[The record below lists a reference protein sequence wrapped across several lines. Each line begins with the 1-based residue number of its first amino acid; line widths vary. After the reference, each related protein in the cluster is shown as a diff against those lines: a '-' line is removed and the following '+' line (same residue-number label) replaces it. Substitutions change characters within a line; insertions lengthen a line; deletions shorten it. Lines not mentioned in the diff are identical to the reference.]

1 MAVHLDALE
10 ELVRNRDALLKRLVV
25 AFERDVR
32 IVGAWLSGSFG
43 RGEADEWSDLD
54 LHVGVEDG
62 AFDALGTAPGE
73 LFALAGEPLLVQG
86 GFPSD
91 SVPGGKFWLVIYP
104 GPVEIDWNVG
114 PVGLAAKPAAS
125 LTLVEKRPIR
135 SSVPGPA
142 STNAEIA
149 AKAQAQIEFFWAMAP
164 IACKYAGRGHTRLA
178 IEQCGLLRRSFLAL
192 WRSVNAPEHLAEK
205 FHQNRPMEA
214 EVAGLLPRFS
224 TTVTPLEALA
234 AVQVFCGEVER
245 CTSRSRG
252 SASGCRWRCR
262 ASSETSSKSH
272 ERRRSGVE
280 RTRMAARDASGYRV
294 ATALSASESVKAPS

>member
-86 GFPSD
+86 GFLSD
-91 SVPGGKFWLVIYP
+91 SVPGGKFWLVIYR

-164 IACKYAGRGHTRLA
+164 IACKYAGRGHIRLA

-192 WRSVNAPEHLAEK
+192 WRSVNAPEHLAET

-245 CTSRSRG
+245 LHLALEGLGVRVPLAMPGELRNILEIAREAAERGGTNPNGGSRR
-252 SASGCRWRCR
+252 
-262 ASSETSSKSH
+262 
-272 ERRRSGVE
+272 
-280 RTRMAARDASGYRV
+280 
-294 ATALSASESVKAPS
+294 